1 MLKARTRHV
10 TISETFGGYIGWENS
25 ASSMPDIDAGD
36 CPMTLKTDIA
46 VHHKNLDFI
55 FRYQYG
61 LKDWPFH
68 HFRVGVAYNFKGKR
82 QAASKKLLYL

>member
-1 MLKARTRHV
+1 
-10 TISETFGGYIGWENS
+10 
-25 ASSMPDIDAGD
+25 MPDIDAGD